1 MTSIST
7 AKFSPGK
14 IVISPAALRLLSAV
28 DIQGAMEAHV
38 CGEWG
43 DLGRED
49 RNENDRGLA
58 LGRRLLSVYHSRSGV
73 KFWIITEADRSV
85 TNIFLREPNPEHEM
99 GRIFQARAKNLVRR
113 LNKVTLKPVTGEGI
127 KLRFCVR

>member
-1 MTSIST
+1 MTSSAP

-14 IVISPAALRLLSAV
+14 IVISPAALKLLSAE

-38 CGEWG
+38 CGQWG

-49 RNENDRGLA
+49 CEENDRGVA
-58 LGRRLLSVYHSRSGV
+58 LGRRILSVYHTRAGL

-85 TNIFLREPNPEHEM
+85 TNIYLREPHPDHEM
-99 GRIFQARAKNLVRR
+99 EGLFQMRAKNLVRR
-113 LNKVTLKPVTGEGI
+113 LNKLTQKPATVEGI

>member
-1 MTSIST
+1 MTST
-7 AKFSPGK
+7 APAKFSPGK
-14 IVISPAALRLLSAV
+14 IVISPAALKLLSAE

-38 CGEWG
+38 CGQWG

-49 RNENDRGLA
+49 CEENDRGLA
-58 LGRRLLSVYHSRSGV
+58 LGRRILSVYHTSAGI

-85 TNIFLREPNPEHEM
+85 TNIFLREPHTEHEIE
-99 GRIFQARAKNLVRR
+99 GIFRSRARNLVRR
-113 LNKVTLKPVTGEGI
+113 LNKLTQKPATREGI

>member
-1 MTSIST
+1 MTST
-7 AKFSPGK
+7 APAKFSPGT
-14 IVISPAALRLLSAV
+14 IVISPAALKLLSAQ

-49 RNENDRGLA
+49 CEENDRGVA
-58 LGRRLLSVYHSRSGV
+58 LGRRILSVYHTRTGI
-73 KFWIITEADRSV
+73 KFWIITEDDRSV
-85 TNIFLREPNPEHEM
+85 TNIFLREPQADHQM
-99 GRIFQARAKNLVRR
+99 GSLFETRAKNLVRR
-113 LNKVTLKPVTGEGI
+113 LNKLTQKPAAVEGI

>member
-1 MTSIST
+1 MTSIAP

-14 IVISPAALRLLSAV
+14 IVISPAALRLLSAE
-28 DIQGAMEAHV
+28 DIQGAIQAHV

-49 RNENDRGLA
+49 REENDRAVA
-58 LGRRLLSVYHSRSGV
+58 LGRRLLSVYHTPEGI
-73 KFWIITEADRSV
+73 KFWVITEADRTV
-85 TNIFLREPNPEHEM
+85 TNIFLREPHPEHEA
-99 GRIFQARAKNLVRR
+99 GRTFQTRAKNLVRR
-113 LNKVTLKPVTGEGI
+113 LNKIGHKPAVAEGI